1 MSVRGDK
8 AYELFLSGYNCT
20 QAVVGAFADVI
31 GMDFDTAVRF
41 SSGFGGG
48 MGRLR
53 EVCGTFSGAVIVVNA
68 LYGYSDPQRRNSIP
82 VYRSLRLSSAG
93 TTAALS
99 ARSCSGFPD
108 RKARQYRKQERTS
121 ITRSVP
127 VRSFADI
134 QRTCLRSTSGN
145 TLR

>member
-31 GMDFDTAVRF
+31 GVDFDTAVRF
-41 SSGFGGG
+41 ASGFGGG

-53 EVCGTFSGAVIVVNA
+53 EATPTRKMSR
-68 LYGYSDPQRRNSIP
+68 QRRNSIP

-121 ITRSVP
+121 ITRSVL